1 MCFPV
6 FKMVNGKWEL
16 HAVYTDHGKL
26 MSEWGTKYDYPA
38 YCWEPW
44 PVDVPFG
51 EVQ

>member
-6 FKMVNGKWEL
+6 FKMVDGGWKL
-16 HAVYTDHGKL
+16 HAVYTDFAKL
-26 MSEWGTKYDYPA
+26 MTEWDQKYGYPA